1 MSVAEIFCDEVG
13 MTFVISIDILL
24 NLEKNSVNAK
34 HELIQ
39 HTRHSGK
46 MKNTI
51 SNKSFLKQQLT
62 RIEEARRTVRQ
73 P

>member
-1 MSVAEIFCDEVG
+1 
-13 MTFVISIDILL
+13 
-24 NLEKNSVNAK
+24 LEKNSVDAK

-62 RIEEARRTVRQ
+62 RIEEARRTERQ